1 MTLFLA
7 SLWASLLVGLE
18 SGGAA
23 AAEESMNWTPYLAG
37 GISLAILFASLIALL
52 IFGKGREHS

>member
-1 MTLFLA
+1 MTMFL
-7 SLWASLLVGLE
+7 ASLLVGLE
-18 SGGAA
+18 SGGAEV
-23 AAEESMNWTPYLAG
+23 AAEAINWDPYLAG